1 MPACF
6 EMLEKYL
13 AFNKNFMKIQ
23 KIGEKKKCQSISGRK
38 KTFFIFIL
46 ALVFVAIG
54 FHSVLA
60 YTEADCNKYGGVC
73 RANPCSDAGLGDI
86 GSCWGTTNGAYCCGS
101 PSAAQQ
107 QIMKETTPNNPVN
120 PAGGGNQSSG
130 FGNPLGVDSIEGVLG
145 NIMSYLRGIAGV
157 IAVIFIII
165 GGIMYMVSG
174 GSKETTERAKKTLI
188 CAIAGLAIV
197 LAAPLFYQEIK
208 AVLSGSNP
216 GSALQQILMNILKL
230 LLAIVGFLAIISM
243 VIGAIWMLTA
253 VGDEERYELGK
264 KTAGYSILGLVI
276 ALSALIIANQ
286 VTNLLG
292 GSSTSSVINNAANSS
307 MTGAT
312 VPSLP
317 ASTSEMSSTSYS
329 LVGITEANQYAY
341 KGSDGNYY
349 EMNSQKG
356 MTPIT
361 KNDVNPVTVVGT
373 LEGNSAASVYK
384 DTYGNYY
391 KTSGNGVIPFGPN
404 DVLKK

>member
-1 MPACF
+1 M
-6 EMLEKYL
+6 
-13 AFNKNFMKIQ
+13 
-23 KIGEKKKCQSISGRK
+23 
-38 KTFFIFIL
+38 L

-101 PSAAQQ
+101 TSAAQQ
-107 QIMKETTPNNPVN
+107 QIMGGTNAGNPATGS

-145 NIMSYLRGIAGV
+145 NIMSYLRGIAGT

-174 GSKETTERAKKTLI
+174 GTKETTERAKKTLI

-208 AVLSGSNP
+208 AVLSGNNP

-253 VGDEERYELGK
+253 VGEEERYELGK
-264 KTAGYSILGLVI
+264 KTATYSILGLVV

-286 VTNLLG
+286 VTRLLG
-292 GSSTSSVINNAANSS
+292 G
-307 MTGAT
+307 
-312 VPSLP
+312 
-317 ASTSEMSSTSYS
+317 
-329 LVGITEANQYAY
+329 
-341 KGSDGNYY
+341 
-349 EMNSQKG
+349 
-356 MTPIT
+356 
-361 KNDVNPVTVVGT
+361 
-373 LEGNSAASVYK
+373 
-384 DTYGNYY
+384 
-391 KTSGNGVIPFGPN
+391 
-404 DVLKK
+404 